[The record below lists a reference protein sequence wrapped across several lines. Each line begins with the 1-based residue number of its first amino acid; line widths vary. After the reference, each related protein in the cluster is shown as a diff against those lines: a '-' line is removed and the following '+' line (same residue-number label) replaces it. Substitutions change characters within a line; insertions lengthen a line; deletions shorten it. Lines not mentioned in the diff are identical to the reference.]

1 MGDHGIDLAF
11 LNDRIGVSFDYFR
24 HKTKDLL
31 TWKQA
36 DTETGLDTYLYNGG
50 ELTNRGFEIAL
61 SAKVLDTKPFKWNAE
76 LGIARYK
83 NEISALPDGDYTTE
97 ILGGE
102 VLTAVGHPAGVF
114 YGYEAHGVYATEAEA
129 QAAKILADANT
140 KAQDVEKNAMT
151 EISLAGKQA
160 LSKIKSEIS
169 SMIIAKS
176 TAPAVKAATL
186 DPEFVKQMLL
196 TVAKNWSGADSSKNQ
211 LKALLPE
218 AEQKAFEATFEAAAK
233 ELLAAGVEVGYSKEV
248 RTGFKVGAK
257 EGGYYI
263 SFADAD
269 IEALL
274 AEYLRDKVFQ
284 LLFKA

>member
-1 MGDHGIDLAF
+1 MYGYSYLSGVNYLGSAVGLKLANLANSSLKWEKTRKWNAGIDLAF

-129 QAAKILADANT
+129 QAARLKVQHEDASVSYT
-140 KAQDVEKNAMT
+140 H
-151 EISLAGKQA
+151 L
-160 LSKIKSEIS
+160 
-169 SMIIAKS
+169 
-176 TAPAVKAATL
+176 TL
-186 DPEFVKQMLL
+186 PTICSV
-196 TVAKNWSGADSSKNQ
+196 
-211 LKALLPE
+211 
-218 AEQKAFEATFEAAAK
+218 
-233 ELLAAGVEVGYSKEV
+233 
-248 RTGFKVGAK
+248 
-257 EGGYYI
+257 
-263 SFADAD
+263 
-269 IEALL
+269 
-274 AEYLRDKVFQ
+274 
-284 LLFKA
+284 

>member
-1 MGDHGIDLAF
+1 MENKLQQLTQKLYDEGLEKGRAEAERLVAEA
-11 LNDRIGVSFDYFR
+11 
-24 HKTKDLL
+24 KTN
-31 TWKQA
+31 A
-36 DTETGLDTYLYNGG
+36 
-50 ELTNRGFEIAL
+50 
-61 SAKVLDTKPFKWNAE
+61 AKIVK
-76 LGIARYK
+76 
-83 NEISALPDGDYTTE
+83 
-97 ILGGE
+97 
-102 VLTAVGHPAGVF
+102 
-114 YGYEAHGVYATEAEA
+114 EAEA
-129 QAAKILADANT
+129 QAAKILAEANT

-160 LSKIKSEIS
+160 LSKIKAEIS

-218 AEQKAFEATFEAAAK
+218 AEQTFEAAAK

-257 EGGYYI
+257 DGGYYI
-263 SFADAD
+263 SFSDQD
-269 IEALL
+269 FDALL
-274 AEYLRDKVFQ
+274 KEYLRDKVYKM
-284 LLFKA
+284 LYNA